1 MPRTPNRLL
10 EDLWPALAQ
19 GDPQAV
25 HEARKLTR
33 KVAAELKLGDAPK
46 KTRRAWRDLRRA
58 VAPLRDRDVA
68 FGHIGEALDEL
79 GQGGAGREAFAA
91 DWGRQRAEAVA
102 ALKLPKV
109 PTDAP
114 RPKHLG
120 RRAREALTEQAGELL
135 ASGPGVLKARRPD
148 TWHEW
153 RKALKNYRYTLEL
166 LREPPDALKAVL
178 DSLGRL
184 QDAEVVLDILEHE
197 PWLEGARADLIA
209 RERRIRLESRK
220 EVRAQWPALEAHL
233 NRVLETGGRK
243 D

>member
-1 MPRTPNRLL
+1 MSRTPSQRL
-10 EDLWPALAQ
+10 EALWPALAQ
-19 GDPQAV
+19 GDPEAV

-33 KVAAELKLGDAPK
+33 KVAAELRLGGAPK

-68 FGHIGEALDEL
+68 FGHIGAALDEL
-79 GQGGAGREAFAA
+79 GQGGSGRDAFAA
-91 DWGRQRAEAVA
+91 DWQRQRAAAVA
-102 ALKLPKV
+102 GLKLPEV
-109 PTDAP
+109 PGDVP
-114 RPKHLG
+114 RPKHLR
-120 RRAREALTEQAGELL
+120 RRARAALTEQAAQVL
-135 ASGPGVLKARRPD
+135 ASGPSVLRAQEPE
-148 TWHEW
+148 TWHDW

-166 LREPPDALKAVL
+166 LREPPGALKDVL

-184 QDAEVVLDILEHE
+184 QDAEVVLDVLEHE
-197 PWLEGARADLIA
+197 PWLEGARTDLIA
-209 RERRIRLESRK
+209 RERRIRLDTRE